1 MSQPHRHRLQW
12 IALVALFLALIIVPF
27 MLYGDRVDAWTQG
40 FLESA
45 GGHKAVTGLV
55 LGGLLASDILFPIPS
70 SIISTG
76 AGVTL
81 GLVLGTLVSSLGMIV
96 SCVLG
101 YGLGAVCGRP
111 LAVRMVGESDLARFE
126 GLAARIGTWSIILA
140 RPIPVLAEVSVLFA
154 GISRLPFTR
163 FLLISSL
170 SNIGISAVYAVIGAY
185 SASTNAFLLAFLGA
199 LGLPG
204 LGMLVLQRFRKG
216 ALPGPAA

>member
-1 MSQPHRHRLQW
+1 MNRPRLHTLQW
-12 IALVALFLALIIVPF
+12 IALVTLFLALVIVPF
-27 MLYGDRVDAWTQG
+27 MLYGDRIDAWTQD
-40 FLESA
+40 FLASA
-45 GGHKAVTGLV
+45 GEHKTVTGLV

-70 SIISTG
+70 SIVSTG
-76 AGVTL
+76 AGLTL

-96 SCVLG
+96 SCALG

-111 LAVRMVGESDLARFE
+111 LAVRMVGEGDLARFE
-126 GLAARIGTWSIILA
+126 ALAARIGTWSILIA

-154 GISRLPFTR
+154 GISRLPFAR

-170 SNIGISAVYAVIGAY
+170 SNIGISAVYAVIGAC

-216 ALPGPAA
+216 ALPGPVS